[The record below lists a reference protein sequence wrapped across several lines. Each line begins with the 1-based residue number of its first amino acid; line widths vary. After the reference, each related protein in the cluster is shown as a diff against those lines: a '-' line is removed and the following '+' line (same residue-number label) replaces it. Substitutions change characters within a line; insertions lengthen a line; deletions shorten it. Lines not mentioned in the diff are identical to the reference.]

1 MKRVINSL
9 NRQAYET
16 PMVEVVAIENPS
28 MLCASGGGGGGGNEP
43 SQTAIGR
50 GVHFETDNGTW

>member
-28 MLCASGGGGGGGNEP
+28 VLCASGGGGGTEP

-50 GVHFETDNGTW
+50 GIHFETDNGTW

>member
-16 PMVEVVAIENPS
+16 PMVEVVVIKNPS
-28 MLCASGGGGGGGNEP
+28 VLCASGGIEP
-43 SQTAIGR
+43 TQNATGSIG
-50 GVHFETDNGTW
+50 GVHFETDEGSWG